1 MTMVWYIKGTLVLFK
16 KDLMDAFNSPF
27 IYIIASLFSLIIGW
41 LFFNYV
47 IAAKDLTS
55 LSITNAVLAPVF
67 GNINLFFI
75 FLSPMLTMGLLT
87 QERKNHTLELL
98 LLSKLNSSQIVIGKF
113 LAGISMAWFLLLL
126 TIIFPVMI
134 GLTGHGDLGMI
145 ISTYVG
151 FSFTLMCFIS
161 VGLFASSLTDN
172 PIVAAFMGF
181 AFLMLVML
189 LAVSLNATNNW
200 MLGEIAQYLSIAHHF
215 ESFVRGEIRSYDI
228 VYFLS
233 FTGFFLWLT
242 KESLETRKW

>member
-1 MTMVWYIKGTLVLFK
+1 MAIIWYIKGTVVLFK
-16 KDLMDAFNSPF
+16 KDLFDAFISPF
-27 IYIIASLFSLIIGW
+27 IYIISTLFSLIIGW

-47 IAAKDLTS
+47 VVAKDLTS
-55 LSITNAVLAPVF
+55 LNITNAVLSPVF
-67 GNINLFFI
+67 GNINLLFV

-98 LLSKLNSSQIVIGKF
+98 LLSRLNTSQIVIGKF
-113 LAGISMAWFLLLL
+113 LAGICMAWFLLLL
-126 TIIFPVMI
+126 TVIFPAMI
-134 GLTGHGDLGMI
+134 WLTGHGDIGMI
-145 ISTYVG
+145 ITTYVG

-172 PIVAAFMGF
+172 PIVAAFVGF

-200 MLGEIAQYLSIAHHF
+200 MLGEIAQYLSIAYHF